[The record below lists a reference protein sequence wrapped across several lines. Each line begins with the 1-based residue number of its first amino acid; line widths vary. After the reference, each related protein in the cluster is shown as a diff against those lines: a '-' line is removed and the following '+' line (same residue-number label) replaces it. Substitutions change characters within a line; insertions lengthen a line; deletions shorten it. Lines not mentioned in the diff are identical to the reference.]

1 MITTRLEI
9 GGENYAIVNN
19 IPISTNFVQA
29 DLREPDKR
37 NASFT
42 KTITLYGNNKLNK
55 LFENIFEANIDLQ
68 SFNPN
73 LKETAKYFVD
83 ETQVLTGALQLLKI
97 TKTPDNNIVYEC
109 SIIGNEGNLFVD
121 IGDKYLEELDFSEY
135 DHDYT
140 RANQIAS
147 WTNNCKVSGVSTNV
161 GMGKG
166 YYYGFVQRGLGTNSD
181 SVFSVKEFF
190 PQLFVRE
197 YLEKIFA
204 QGGYTWDSDF
214 LDSDEFKKLI
224 VEPNISALQMTQ
236 SQLDNA
242 QINVGVPSAGYQIY
256 YTNPPFIPNGNYQFI
271 PYLNESY
278 PFFDPSNQWNT
289 DGFGTDG
296 IIKKKGYYNINHK
309 IKLKITFNHTDPNI
323 EIFQLYGYGLSSV
336 INEWTFETV
345 ILRNGSILTTS
356 PKTEFYITEEIITY
370 PTGSPIVNK
379 INLSTDEL
387 FFFTNSYSGA
397 TAITEYY
404 AIISVS
410 SGEVLLNK
418 NDVITT
424 KARYL
429 FAPAKAE
436 WYSDSASGYYKISGM
451 TGGTITTKVVGG
463 AMGSNLS
470 MFVTRKEVVEG
481 GTLNPTS
488 AIPKQ
493 IKQKDFV
500 KSIMQAFNLYLD
512 FDKNNPKKI
521 IIESYNDYFNY
532 GASVD
537 WSNKIDLDKPID
549 VNPISMVDGKRY
561 FFRYKADKDFYNQKY
576 LDRYAEPFGTQRI
589 DIDNDFK
596 KEDKIN
602 ELIFSP
608 TPNVANDTLRI
619 AVPKI
624 YKDQNG
630 SNVTPNIRLLY
641 AGGVKQAYAPITYK
655 QTGLSDYNTI
665 NYAYCGHTD
674 DAQTPTV
681 DLNFGIPKEIFYI
694 YAESQ
699 FTTNNLYNRYHKN
712 FILNVTSKNSK
723 VMTAYLWLSPLDIK
737 TFSFRKKYFIDNAY
751 YIVNKIIDY
760 NPYETQ
766 STKVELIKILNTDL
780 FTPTSSFFYDDPTIS
795 TGVDVGIAVDKSS
808 ANYSQNSINMG
819 VNSVAIGEGIFIPAS
834 ATNVLVNAQNVTI
847 GENVSNVTVLN
858 TSNITVT
865 ESNVS
870 YINGV
875 YYPTYTIL
883 SGGLDVDADVNVL
896 SGGLNSNLQNSILID
911 GN

>member
-147 WTNNCKVSGVSTNV
+147 WTNNCKVNGVSTNV

-214 LDSDEFKKLI
+214 LDSDEFKSIL
-224 VEPNISALQMTQ
+224 VEPNINVLEMSQ
-236 SQLDNA
+236 SQLDNSQWYA
-242 QINVGVPSAGYQIY
+242 GLNSDITLSVYSATLVNH
-256 YTNPPFIPNGNYQFI
+256 TNTSSLDFFDFGNQVNGTVVT
-271 PYLNESY
+271 LNES
-278 PFFDPSNQWNT
+278 
-289 DGFGTDG
+289 
-296 IIKKKGYYNINHK
+296 GYYNLVAKN
-309 IKLKITFNHTDPNI
+309 TYSVSFTHTDPTVVKADIFGKTGKVWIKKSSNGGASYFNLAVGIETYFNNRYNGIQNLNI
-323 EIFQLYGYGLSSV
+323 GDNFYWSTSIATGEQLFAAGDKFQHYSETRAAFGGEFITYYNASGGIVTTGTGTVTTKLAGGVSGTSFYGL
-336 INEWTFETV
+336 IN
-345 ILRNGSILTTS
+345 NKTT
-356 PKTEFYITEEIITY
+356 
-370 PTGSPIVNK
+370 
-379 INLSTDEL
+379 
-387 FFFTNSYSGA
+387 
-397 TAITEYY
+397 
-404 AIISVS
+404 
-410 SGEVLLNK
+410 
-418 NDVITT
+418 
-424 KARYL
+424 
-429 FAPAKAE
+429 
-436 WYSDSASGYYKISGM
+436 
-451 TGGTITTKVVGG
+451 
-463 AMGSNLS
+463 
-470 MFVTRKEVVEG
+470 VEG
-481 GTLNPTS
+481 GLLQINQ
-488 AIPKQ
+488 ALPKQ

-512 FDKNNPKKI
+512 FDKNDPKKI
-521 IIESYNDYFNY
+521 IIESYNDYFNF

-537 WSNKIDLDKPID
+537 WANKIDLDKPID

-561 FFRYKADKDFYNQKY
+561 IFRYKEDKDYYNQKY
-576 LDRYAEPFGTQRI
+576 LNKYAETFGTRRI
-589 DIDNDFK
+589 DITNDFK

-608 TPNVANDTLRI
+608 TPNVANYTLSI

-624 YKDQNG
+624 YKEQNG
-630 SNVTPNIRLLY
+630 GNIVPNIRMLY
-641 AGGVKQAYAPITYK
+641 AGGVKNTGATWTYK
-655 QTGLSDYNTI
+655 QSGLADQTMTTYG
-665 NYAYCGHTD
+665 YCGHTD
-674 DAQTPTV
+674 DAITPTR
-681 DLNFGIPKEIFYI
+681 DLNFGVLQEIY
-694 YAESQ
+694 YNYVSAK

-780 FTPTSSFFYDDPTIS
+780 FTPTSEFFYSNPSIPAGDD
-795 TGVDVGIAVDKSS
+795 VKIAVDQSS

-819 VNSVAIGEGIFIPAS
+819 VNSVTIGEGIFIPAT

>member
-9 GGENYAIVNN
+9 GVENYAIVNN

-135 DHDYT
+135 NHDYT

-166 YYYGFVQRGLGTNSD
+166 YYYGFVQRGLNTTGYID
-181 SVFSVKEFF
+181 SVFNVKDFF
-190 PQLFVRE
+190 PQLFLRE

-214 LDSDEFKKLI
+214 LDSTEFKSI
-224 VEPNISALQMTQ
+224 VVEPNINVLEISQN
-236 SQLDNA
+236 QLDASQWYGGLLSDVVVTPNNTTVINFNDETNA
-242 QINVGVPSAGYQIY
+242 PFFDDGNQINGSYVTLANSGYYNLASSLKFKVRVTHTNTTVTYAKIYGFSLKNFIEKSYDNGATWINLTNNENFNPIFQINVNTDSIVTVEVATGNQFFSAGDRFRVKAQTQRSFY
-256 YTNPPFIPNGNYQFI
+256 NALMNLP
-271 PYLNESY
+271 
-278 PFFDPSNQWNT
+278 
-289 DGFGTDG
+289 G
-296 IIKKKGYYNINHK
+296 IRYYNA
-309 IKLKITFNHTDPNI
+309 FNVQVGVDDDIAGT
-323 EIFQLYGYGLSSV
+323 LLV
-336 INEWTFETV
+336 
-345 ILRNGSILTTS
+345 
-356 PKTEFYITEEIITY
+356 
-370 PTGSPIVNK
+370 
-379 INLSTDEL
+379 EL
-387 FFFTNSYSGA
+387 DSGA
-397 TAITEYY
+397 TGSSFYGLIT
-404 AIISVS
+404 
-410 SGEVLLNK
+410 
-418 NDVITT
+418 
-424 KARYL
+424 
-429 FAPAKAE
+429 AKQ
-436 WYSDSASGYYKISGM
+436 
-451 TGGTITTKVVGG
+451 T
-463 AMGSNLS
+463 
-470 MFVTRKEVVEG
+470 VEG
-481 GTLNPTS
+481 NPLEVNQ
-488 AIPKQ
+488 ALPKQ

-500 KSIMQAFNLYLD
+500 KSVMQAFNLYLD
-512 FDKNNPKKI
+512 FDKNDPKKI
-521 IIESYNDYFNY
+521 IIESYNDYFNF
-532 GASVD
+532 GASID
-537 WSNKIDLDKPID
+537 WANKIDLEKPID
-549 VNPISMVDGKRY
+549 INPISMVDGKRY
-561 FFRYKADKDFYNQKY
+561 IFRYKEDKDYYNQKY
-576 LDRYAEPFGTQRI
+576 LNKYAETFGTRRI
-589 DIDNDFK
+589 DITNDFK

-608 TPNVANDTLRI
+608 TPNVANYTLSI

-624 YKDQNG
+624 YKEQNG
-630 SNVTPNIRLLY
+630 GNIVPNIRMLY
-641 AGGVKQAYAPITYK
+641 AGGVKNTGATWTYK
-655 QTGLSDYNTI
+655 QSGLSDQTMTTYG
-665 NYAYCGHTD
+665 YCGHTD
-674 DAQTPTV
+674 DPITPTK
-681 DLNFGIPKEIFYI
+681 DLNFGVLQEIY
-694 YAESQ
+694 YNYVSAK

-780 FTPTSSFFYDDPTIS
+780 FTPTTSFFYDDPSIS
-795 TGVDVGIAVDKSS
+795 TGIDVGIAVDKSS

-819 VNSVAIGEGIFIPAS
+819 INSVAIGEGIFIPAT
-834 ATNVLVNAQNVTI
+834 ATNVLVNAQDVTI
-847 GENVSNVTVLN
+847 GENVSNVTVIN
-858 TSNITVT
+858 TNNITVT

-883 SGGLDVDADVNVL
+883 SGGLGVDADVNVL

>member
-135 DHDYT
+135 NHDYT

-147 WTNNCKVSGVSTNV
+147 WTNNCKVSGVSTSV

-166 YYYGFVQRGLGTNSD
+166 YYYGFVQRGLNTTGYID
-181 SVFSVKEFF
+181 SVFSVKDFF
-190 PQLFVRE
+190 PQLFLRE

-214 LDSDEFKKLI
+214 LDSTEFKSI
-224 VEPNISALQMTQ
+224 VVEPNINVLEISQ
-236 SQLDNA
+236 SQLDASQWYGGLLSDITITPNNTTVVNFNDETNA
-242 QINVGVPSAGYQIY
+242 
-256 YTNPPFIPNGNYQFI
+256 
-271 PYLNESY
+271 
-278 PFFDPSNQWNT
+278 PFFDDGNQINGSYVTLANT
-289 DGFGTDG
+289 
-296 IIKKKGYYNINHK
+296 GYYNIASSLKFKVRVTHIDPTVTYAK
-309 IKLKITFNHTDPNI
+309 IYGFSLKNFIEKSYDNGTTWINLTNNENFNP
-323 EIFQLYGYGLSSV
+323 IFQ
-336 INEWTFETV
+336 INVNTDSIVTV
-345 ILRNGSILTTS
+345 EVATGNQFFSAGDRFRVKAQTQRS
-356 PKTEFYITEEIITY
+356 FY
-370 PTGSPIVNK
+370 NALM
-379 INLSTDEL
+379 NLPGIRYYNASNVQVGVDDDTDGTLLVEL
-387 FFFTNSYSGA
+387 DSGA
-397 TAITEYY
+397 TGSSFYGLITAKQTIE
-404 AIISVS
+404 
-410 SGEVLLNK
+410 GNPLEVNQAL
-418 NDVITT
+418 
-424 KARYL
+424 
-429 FAPAKAE
+429 
-436 WYSDSASGYYKISGM
+436 
-451 TGGTITTKVVGG
+451 
-463 AMGSNLS
+463 
-470 MFVTRKEVVEG
+470 
-481 GTLNPTS
+481 
-488 AIPKQ
+488 PKQ

-500 KSIMQAFNLYLD
+500 KSVMQAFNLYLD
-512 FDKNNPKKI
+512 FDKNDPKKI
-521 IIESYNDYFNY
+521 IIESYNDYFNF

-537 WSNKIDLDKPID
+537 WANKIDLEKPVDI
-549 VNPISMVDGKRY
+549 NPISMVDGKRY
-561 FFRYKADKDFYNQKY
+561 IFRYKEDKDYYNQKY
-576 LDRYAEPFGTQRI
+576 LNKYAETFGTRRI
-589 DIDNDFK
+589 DITNDFK
-596 KEDKIN
+596 KEDKVN

-608 TPNVANDTLRI
+608 TPNVANYTLSI

-624 YKDQNG
+624 YKEQNG
-630 SNVTPNIRLLY
+630 GNIVPNIRMLY
-641 AGGVKQAYAPITYK
+641 AGGVKNTGATWTYK
-655 QTGLSDYNTI
+655 QSGLSDQTMTTYG
-665 NYAYCGHTD
+665 YCGHTD
-674 DAQTPTV
+674 DPIIPTK
-681 DLNFGIPKEIFYI
+681 DLNFGVLQEIY
-694 YAESQ
+694 YNYVSAK

-780 FTPTSSFFYDDPTIS
+780 FSPTSEFFYNNPSIS
-795 TGVDVGIAVDKSS
+795 TGIDVGIAVDQSS

-819 VNSVAIGEGIFIPAS
+819 LNSVAIGEGIFIPAS
-834 ATNVLVNAQNVTI
+834 ASNVLVNAQNVTI
-847 GENVSNVTVLN
+847 GENVSNVTVIN
-858 TSNITVT
+858 TNNITVT

>member
-140 RANQIAS
+140 RANQISS
-147 WTNNCKVSGVSTNV
+147 WTNNCKVNGVSTNV

-204 QGGYTWDSDF
+204 QGGYTWDSYF
-214 LDSDEFKKLI
+214 LDSTEFKSIL
-224 VEPNISALQMTQ
+224 VEPNINVLEISQ
-236 SQLDNA
+236 SQLDASQWYGGLLSDVVVTPNNVTVVNFNDEVNA
-242 QINVGVPSAGYQIY
+242 
-256 YTNPPFIPNGNYQFI
+256 
-271 PYLNESY
+271 
-278 PFFDPSNQWNT
+278 PFFDDGNQINGSYVT
-289 DGFGTDG
+289 LANS
-296 IIKKKGYYNINHK
+296 GYYNIASS
-309 IKLKITFNHTDPNI
+309 LKFKVRVTHTDVLVTYAKIYGFSLKNFI
-323 EIFQLYGYGLSSV
+323 EKSSDNGATWFTLTNNENFNAIYQINVNTDSIVTVEVATGEQLFNAGDRFRVKAQTQRS
-336 INEWTFETV
+336 
-345 ILRNGSILTTS
+345 
-356 PKTEFYITEEIITY
+356 FY
-370 PTGSPIVNK
+370 NALM
-379 INLSTDEL
+379 NLPGIRYYNASNVQVGVDDDTDGTLLVEL
-387 FFFTNSYSGA
+387 DSGA
-397 TAITEYY
+397 TGSSFYGLIT
-404 AIISVS
+404 
-410 SGEVLLNK
+410 
-418 NDVITT
+418 
-424 KARYL
+424 
-429 FAPAKAE
+429 AKQ
-436 WYSDSASGYYKISGM
+436 
-451 TGGTITTKVVGG
+451 T
-463 AMGSNLS
+463 
-470 MFVTRKEVVEG
+470 VEG
-481 GTLNPTS
+481 NPLEVNQ
-488 AIPKQ
+488 ALPKQ

-500 KSIMQAFNLYLD
+500 KSVMQAFNLYLD
-512 FDKNNPKKI
+512 FDKNDPKKI

-532 GASVD
+532 GASID
-537 WSNKIDLDKPID
+537 WANKIDLEKPVDI
-549 VNPISMVDGKRY
+549 NPISMVDGKRY
-561 FFRYKADKDFYNQKY
+561 IFRYKEDKDYYNQKY
-576 LDRYAEPFGTQRI
+576 LNKYAETFGTRRI
-589 DIDNDFK
+589 DITNDFK

-608 TPNVANDTLRI
+608 TPNVANYTLSI

-624 YKDQNG
+624 YKEQNG
-630 SNVTPNIRLLY
+630 GNIVPNIRMLY
-641 AGGVKQAYAPITYK
+641 AGGVKNTGATWTYK
-655 QTGLSDYNTI
+655 QSGLSDQTMTTYG
-665 NYAYCGHTD
+665 YCGHTD
-674 DAQTPTV
+674 DPITPTK
-681 DLNFGIPKEIFYI
+681 DLNFGVLQEIY
-694 YAESQ
+694 YNYVSAK

-780 FTPTSSFFYDDPTIS
+780 FSPTTEFFYNNPAIPTGDD
-795 TGVDVGIAVDKSS
+795 VKIAVDQSS

-896 SGGLNSNLQNSILID
+896 SGGINSNLQNSIIID

>member
-1 MITTRLEI
+1 MINTRLEI

-214 LDSDEFKKLI
+214 LDSTEFKSIL
-224 VEPNISALQMTQ
+224 VEPNINVLEISQ
-236 SQLDNA
+236 SQLDASQWYGGLLSDVVVTPNNTTVVNFNDETNA
-242 QINVGVPSAGYQIY
+242 
-256 YTNPPFIPNGNYQFI
+256 
-271 PYLNESY
+271 
-278 PFFDPSNQWNT
+278 PFFDDGNQINGSYVTLANT
-289 DGFGTDG
+289 
-296 IIKKKGYYNINHK
+296 GYYNIASSLKFKVRVTHIDPLVTYAK
-309 IKLKITFNHTDPNI
+309 IYGFSLKNFIEKSYDNGATWINLTNNENFNP
-323 EIFQLYGYGLSSV
+323 IFQ
-336 INEWTFETV
+336 INVNTDSIVTV
-345 ILRNGSILTTS
+345 EVATGNQFFSAGDRFRVKAQTQRS
-356 PKTEFYITEEIITY
+356 FYIALM
-370 PTGSPIVNK
+370 
-379 INLSTDEL
+379 NLPGIKYYNVSNVQVGVDDDTDGTLLVEL
-387 FFFTNSYSGA
+387 DSGA
-397 TAITEYY
+397 TGSSFYGLITAKQTIE
-404 AIISVS
+404 
-410 SGEVLLNK
+410 GNPLEVNQAL
-418 NDVITT
+418 
-424 KARYL
+424 
-429 FAPAKAE
+429 
-436 WYSDSASGYYKISGM
+436 
-451 TGGTITTKVVGG
+451 
-463 AMGSNLS
+463 
-470 MFVTRKEVVEG
+470 
-481 GTLNPTS
+481 
-488 AIPKQ
+488 PKQ

-500 KSIMQAFNLYLD
+500 KSVMQAFNLYLD
-512 FDKNNPKKI
+512 FDKNDPKKI
-521 IIESYNDYFNY
+521 IIESYNDYFNF

-537 WSNKIDLDKPID
+537 WANKIDLEKPVDI
-549 VNPISMVDGKRY
+549 NPISMVDGKRY
-561 FFRYKADKDFYNQKY
+561 IFRYKEDKDYYNQKY
-576 LDRYAEPFGTQRI
+576 LNKYAETFGTRRI
-589 DIDNDFK
+589 DITNDFK

-608 TPNVANDTLRI
+608 TPNVANYTLSI

-624 YKDQNG
+624 YKEQNG
-630 SNVTPNIRLLY
+630 GNIVPNIRMLY
-641 AGGVKQAYAPITYK
+641 AGGVKNTGATWTYK
-655 QTGLSDYNTI
+655 QSGLADQTMTTYG
-665 NYAYCGHTD
+665 YCGHTD
-674 DAQTPTV
+674 DAITPTK
-681 DLNFGIPKEIFYI
+681 DLNFGVLQEIY
-694 YAESQ
+694 YNYVSAK

-780 FTPTSSFFYDDPTIS
+780 FTPTSEFFYNNPSIS
-795 TGVDVGIAVDKSS
+795 TGVDVGIAVDQSS
-808 ANYSQNSINMG
+808 ANYSENSINMG
-819 VNSVAIGEGIFIPAS
+819 LNSVAIGEGIFIPAT

-847 GENVSNVTVLN
+847 GENVSNVTVIN
-858 TSNITVT
+858 TNNITVT

-883 SGGLDVDADVNVL
+883 SGGLGVDADVNVL
-896 SGGLNSNLQNSILID
+896 SSGLNSNLQNSILID

>member
-135 DHDYT
+135 NHDYT

-214 LDSDEFKKLI
+214 LDSTEFKSIL
-224 VEPNISALQMTQ
+224 VEPNINVLEMSQ
-236 SQLDNA
+236 SQLDGSNFYGGLTTDV
-242 QINVGVPSAGYQIY
+242 NVTP
-256 YTNPPFIPNGNYQFI
+256 IPNNNPFVNI
-271 PYLNESY
+271 VNFNDDFTA
-278 PFFDPSNQWNT
+278 PFFDLGSQINGTSVTLANT
-289 DGFGTDG
+289 
-296 IIKKKGYYNINHK
+296 GYYNLASSLK
-309 IKLKITFNHTDPNI
+309 FKLRVTHTDTAVTYAKVYLLSLKNTIEKSVNGGSTWTPMVNNENFNI
-323 EIFQLYGYGLSSV
+323 AYTIPV
-336 INEWTFETV
+336 NTDI
-345 ILRNGSILTTS
+345 
-356 PKTEFYITEEIITY
+356 IITVEVA
-370 PTGSPIVNK
+370 TGEMLLNAGNIFRVKAQASRSFYNPLVTYLQGIEYFNASNVQVGVDDDPAGTF
-379 INLSTDEL
+379 LVEL
-387 FFFTNSYSGA
+387 DSGA
-397 TAITEYY
+397 TGSSFYGIIT
-404 AIISVS
+404 
-410 SGEVLLNK
+410 
-418 NDVITT
+418 
-424 KARYL
+424 
-429 FAPAKAE
+429 AKQ
-436 WYSDSASGYYKISGM
+436 
-451 TGGTITTKVVGG
+451 T
-463 AMGSNLS
+463 
-470 MFVTRKEVVEG
+470 VEG
-481 GTLNPTS
+481 NPLEVNQ
-488 AIPKQ
+488 ALPKQ

-500 KSIMQAFNLYLD
+500 KSVMQAFNLYLD
-512 FDKNNPKKI
+512 FDKNDPKKI
-521 IIESYNDYFNY
+521 IIESYNDYFNF

-537 WSNKIDLDKPID
+537 WANKIDLEKPVDI
-549 VNPISMVDGKRY
+549 NPISMVDGKRY
-561 FFRYKADKDFYNQKY
+561 IFRYKEDKDYYNQKY
-576 LDRYAEPFGTQRI
+576 LNKYAETFGTRRI
-589 DIDNDFK
+589 DITNDFK

-608 TPNVANDTLRI
+608 TPNVANYTLSI

-624 YKDQNG
+624 YKEQNG
-630 SNVTPNIRLLY
+630 GNIVPNIRMLY
-641 AGGVKQAYAPITYK
+641 AGGVKNTGATWTYK
-655 QTGLSDYNTI
+655 QSGLADQTMTTYG
-665 NYAYCGHTD
+665 YCGHTD
-674 DAQTPTV
+674 DPITPTK
-681 DLNFGIPKEIFYI
+681 DLNFGVLQEPYYTYVAAK
-694 YAESQ
+694 

-780 FTPTSSFFYDDPTIS
+780 FTPTTEFFYDNPTIS
-795 TGVDVGIAVDKSS
+795 TGVDVGIAVDESS

-819 VNSVAIGEGIFIPAS
+819 LNSVAIGEGIFIPAT

-847 GENVSNVTVLN
+847 GENVSNVTVIN

-883 SGGLDVDADVNVL
+883 SGGLGVDADVNVL
-896 SGGLNSNLQNSILID
+896 SGGLNSNLQNSIIID

>member
-1 MITTRLEI
+1 MINTRLQI
-9 GGENYAIVNN
+9 GTENYAIVNN

-242 QINVGVPSAGYQIY
+242 QINVGVPSIGYEIY
-256 YTNPPFIPNGNYQFI
+256 YTNPPWVSNGNYQFI

-296 IIKKKGYYNINHK
+296 VIQKKGYYNINHK
-309 IKLKITFNHTDPNI
+309 IKIKISFDHTNPLVDTFR
-323 EIFQLYGYGLSSV
+323 LYSFDYPTSV
-336 INEWTFETV
+336 NEWTFETV

-370 PTGSPIVNK
+370 TNGSTSTVTH
-379 INLSTDEL
+379 NLATSQIQ
-387 FFFTNSYSGA
+387 FFIGSRLNPNVVKN
-397 TAITEYY
+397 EYY

-418 NDVITT
+418 GDVIST

-429 FAPAKAE
+429 FAPAKAI
-436 WYSDSASGYYKISGM
+436 WSQSSTGTDITGM
-451 TGGTITTKVVGG
+451 TGGTIITKVVGG

-470 MFVTRKEVVEG
+470 MFVTRKEIVEG
-481 GTLNPTS
+481 GTLDPSS

-549 VNPISMVDGKRY
+549 INPISMVDGKRY

-576 LDRYAEPFGTQRI
+576 LDRYAETFGTQRI

-630 SNVTPNIRLLY
+630 SNTTPNIRLLY

-655 QTGLSDYNTI
+655 QTDLADYNTI

-699 FTTNNLYNRYHKN
+699 FTNNNLYNRYHKN

-780 FTPTSSFFYDDPTIS
+780 FTPTSEFFYSNPSIPAGDD
-795 TGVDVGIAVDKSS
+795 VKIAVDQSS
-808 ANYSQNSINMG
+808 ANYSENSINMG
-819 VNSVAIGEGIFIPAS
+819 LNSVAIGEGIFIPAT

-847 GENVSNVTVLN
+847 GENVSNVTVIN
-858 TSNITVT
+858 TNNITVT

>member
-1 MITTRLEI
+1 
-9 GGENYAIVNN
+9 
-19 IPISTNFVQA
+19 
-29 DLREPDKR
+29 LREPDKR

-68 SFNPN
+68 TFNPN

-147 WTNNCKVSGVSTNV
+147 WTNNCKVNGVSTNV

-204 QGGYTWDSDF
+204 QGGYTWSSTF
-214 LDSDEFKKLI
+214 LDSTEFKTI
-224 VEPNISALQMTQ
+224 VVEPNINVLEMSQT
-236 SQLDNA
+236 QLDNSQWYGGLTTDVNVTPTLGNNPFVNIVNFNDDSTA
-242 QINVGVPSAGYQIY
+242 PFFDDGSQLNGTYVILANSGYYNVVSSLKFKLRVTHTNVNVTYAIVYLFSLKNIIEKSTDGGSTWINVTNNENFNLGYQI
-256 YTNPPFIPNGNYQFI
+256 PV
-271 PYLNESY
+271 
-278 PFFDPSNQWNT
+278 NT
-289 DGFGTDG
+289 D
-296 IIKKKGYYNINHK
+296 
-309 IKLKITFNHTDPNI
+309 
-323 EIFQLYGYGLSSV
+323 V
-336 INEWTFETV
+336 
-345 ILRNGSILTTS
+345 
-356 PKTEFYITEEIITY
+356 IITVEVA
-370 PTGSPIVNK
+370 TGEILFNVGTRFRVKSQTSRSFYNALFNSKGIQYFNASNVQVGVDDDTAGT
-379 INLSTDEL
+379 LLVEL
-387 FFFTNSYSGA
+387 DSGA
-397 TAITEYY
+397 TG
-404 AIISVS
+404 S
-410 SGEVLLNK
+410 SFYGLV
-418 NDVITT
+418 T
-424 KARYL
+424 K
-429 FAPAKAE
+429 KQ
-436 WYSDSASGYYKISGM
+436 
-451 TGGTITTKVVGG
+451 TI
-463 AMGSNLS
+463 
-470 MFVTRKEVVEG
+470 EG
-481 GTLNPTS
+481 NTLEINQ

-500 KSIMQAFNLYLD
+500 KSVMQAFNLYLD
-512 FDKNNPKKI
+512 FDKNDPKKI

-537 WSNKIDLDKPID
+537 WANKIDLEKSVDI
-549 VNPISMVDGKRY
+549 NPISMVDGKRY
-561 FFRYKADKDFYNQKY
+561 IFRYKEDKDFYNQKY
-576 LDRYAEPFGTQRI
+576 LNKYAETFGTRRI

-608 TPNVANDTLRI
+608 TPNVANYTLNI
-619 AVPKI
+619 AIPKI
-624 YKDQNG
+624 YKEQNG
-630 SNVTPNIRLLY
+630 GNIVPNIRMLY
-641 AGGVKQAYAPITYK
+641 AGGVKNTGATWTYK
-655 QTGLSDYNTI
+655 QDGLSDQTMTTYG
-665 NYAYCGHTD
+665 YCGHTD
-674 DAQTPTV
+674 DPITPTK
-681 DLNFGIPKEIFYI
+681 DLNFGVLQEPYYTYVAAK
-694 YAESQ
+694 

-760 NPYETQ
+760 NPYEMQ

-780 FTPTSSFFYDDPTIS
+780 FTPTSSYFYNDPTIP
-795 TGVDVGIAVDKSS
+795 TGIDVGIAVDNSS

-834 ATNVLVNAQNVTI
+834 ASNVLVNANNVTI

-883 SGGLDVDADVNVL
+883 SGGLGVDADINVL
-896 SGGLNSNLQNSILID
+896 SGGINSNLQNSILID
-911 GN
+911 GNWI

>member
-166 YYYGFVQRGLGTNSD
+166 YYYGFIQRGLGTNSD

-214 LDSDEFKKLI
+214 LDSTEFKSI
-224 VEPNISALQMTQ
+224 VVEPNINVLEMSQT
-236 SQLDNA
+236 QLDGSNFYGGLTTDV
-242 QINVGVPSAGYQIY
+242 NV
-256 YTNPPFIPNGNYQFI
+256 TPNNTTVVNF
-271 PYLNESY
+271 NDDFTA
-278 PFFDPSNQWNT
+278 PFFDLGSQINGTSVTLANT
-289 DGFGTDG
+289 
-296 IIKKKGYYNINHK
+296 GYYNLASSLKFKVRVTHINP
-309 IKLKITFNHTDPNI
+309 TVTYAVFNLLTTYNTIEKSTDGGSTWTTLVQTNHFFKNSALGAFNANVNTDYIDILEVATGETLLTANNRFRVKAQWTKAVNVGGLNGVRYYNASNVQVGPQDDPN
-323 EIFQLYGYGLSSV
+323 G
-336 INEWTFETV
+336 T
-345 ILRNGSILTTS
+345 ILMELDSG
-356 PKTEFYITEEIITY
+356 
-370 PTGSPIVNK
+370 PTGSSFYGI
-379 INLSTDEL
+379 I
-387 FFFTNSYSGA
+387 
-397 TAITEYY
+397 TAKQT
-404 AIISVS
+404 
-410 SGEVLLNK
+410 
-418 NDVITT
+418 
-424 KARYL
+424 
-429 FAPAKAE
+429 
-436 WYSDSASGYYKISGM
+436 
-451 TGGTITTKVVGG
+451 
-463 AMGSNLS
+463 
-470 MFVTRKEVVEG
+470 VEG
-481 GTLNPTS
+481 NPLEVNQ
-488 AIPKQ
+488 ALPKQ

-500 KSIMQAFNLYLD
+500 KSVMQAFNLYLD
-512 FDKNNPKKI
+512 FDKNDPKKI

-537 WSNKIDLDKPID
+537 WANKIDLEKPID
-549 VNPISMVDGKRY
+549 INPISMVDGKRY
-561 FFRYKADKDFYNQKY
+561 IFRYKEDKDYYNQKY
-576 LDRYAEPFGTQRI
+576 LNKYAETFGTRRI
-589 DIDNDFK
+589 DITNDFK

-608 TPNVANDTLRI
+608 TPNVANYTLSI

-624 YKDQNG
+624 YKEQNG
-630 SNVTPNIRLLY
+630 GNIVPNIRMLY
-641 AGGVKQAYAPITYK
+641 AGGVKNTGATWTYK
-655 QTGLSDYNTI
+655 QSGLSDQTMTTYG
-665 NYAYCGHTD
+665 YCGHTD
-674 DAQTPTV
+674 DAITPTR
-681 DLNFGIPKEIFYI
+681 DLNFGVLQEIY
-694 YAESQ
+694 YNYVSAK

-760 NPYETQ
+760 NPYEMQ

-780 FTPTSSFFYDDPTIS
+780 FTPTSSFFYDDPTLS
-795 TGVDVGIAVDKSS
+795 TGIDVGIAVDKSS

-819 VNSVAIGEGIFIPAS
+819 INSVAIGEGIFIPAS

>member
-29 DLREPDKR
+29 DLREPEKR
-37 NASFT
+37 NASWT

-68 SFNPN
+68 TFNPN
-73 LKETAKYFVD
+73 LKETAKYFID

-147 WTNNCKVSGVSTNV
+147 WTNNCKVNGVSTNV

-166 YYYGFVQRGLGTNSD
+166 YYYGFIQRGLGTNSD

-204 QGGYTWDSDF
+204 QGGYTWDSAF
-214 LDSDEFKKLI
+214 LDSTEFKTI
-224 VEPNISALQMTQ
+224 VVEPNINVLEISQ
-236 SQLDNA
+236 SQLDASQWYGGLLSDVTVNPNSTTVVNFNDETNA
-242 QINVGVPSAGYQIY
+242 
-256 YTNPPFIPNGNYQFI
+256 
-271 PYLNESY
+271 
-278 PFFDPSNQWNT
+278 PFFDDGNQINGSYVTLANT
-289 DGFGTDG
+289 
-296 IIKKKGYYNINHK
+296 GYYNIASS
-309 IKLKITFNHTDPNI
+309 LKFKVRVTHTDVLVTYAKIYGFSLKNFI
-323 EIFQLYGYGLSSV
+323 EKSSDNGATWFTLTSNENYNATFQINVNTDV
-336 INEWTFETV
+336 IVTVEVATGNQLFNAGDRFRVKAETA
-345 ILRNGSILTTS
+345 RS
-356 PKTEFYITEEIITY
+356 FYVALMNLKGIQYFNASNVKVGVDDDTDGTLLVELDSG
-370 PTGSPIVNK
+370 PTGSSFYGIITAKQTIEGNPLE
-379 INLSTDEL
+379 INQAL
-387 FFFTNSYSGA
+387 
-397 TAITEYY
+397 
-404 AIISVS
+404 
-410 SGEVLLNK
+410 
-418 NDVITT
+418 
-424 KARYL
+424 
-429 FAPAKAE
+429 
-436 WYSDSASGYYKISGM
+436 
-451 TGGTITTKVVGG
+451 
-463 AMGSNLS
+463 
-470 MFVTRKEVVEG
+470 
-481 GTLNPTS
+481 
-488 AIPKQ
+488 PKQ

-500 KSIMQAFNLYLD
+500 KSVMQAFNLYLD
-512 FDKNNPKKI
+512 FDKNDPKKI
-521 IIESYNDYFNY
+521 IIESYNDYFNF

-537 WSNKIDLDKPID
+537 WANKIDLEKPID
-549 VNPISMVDGKRY
+549 INPISMVDGKRY
-561 FFRYKADKDFYNQKY
+561 IFRYKEDKDYYNQKY
-576 LDRYAEPFGTQRI
+576 LNKYAETFGTRRI
-589 DIDNDFK
+589 DITNDFK

-608 TPNVANDTLRI
+608 TPNVANYTLSI

-624 YKDQNG
+624 YKEQNG
-630 SNVTPNIRLLY
+630 GNIVPNIRMLY
-641 AGGVKQAYAPITYK
+641 AGGVKNTGATWTYK
-655 QTGLSDYNTI
+655 QSGLSDQTMTTYG
-665 NYAYCGHTD
+665 YCGHTD
-674 DAQTPTV
+674 DPITPTK
-681 DLNFGIPKEIFYI
+681 DLNFGVLQEPYYTYVAAK
-694 YAESQ
+694 

-760 NPYETQ
+760 NPYEVQ

-780 FTPTSSFFYDDPTIS
+780 FTPTSSFFYNDPSIP
-795 TGVDVGIAVDKSS
+795 TGIDVGIAVDQSS

-834 ATNVLVNAQNVTI
+834 ASNVLVNANNVTI

-896 SGGLNSNLQNSILID
+896 SGGINSNLQNSILID

>member
-204 QGGYTWDSDF
+204 QGGYTWSSTF
-214 LDSDEFKKLI
+214 LDSTEFKSIL
-224 VEPNISALQMTQ
+224 VEPNINVLEMSQ
-236 SQLDNA
+236 SQLDASQWYGGLLSDVVVTPNNVTVINFNDETNA
-242 QINVGVPSAGYQIY
+242 PFFDDGNQINGTYVTLANTGYYNLASSLKFKVRVTHIDPLVTYAKIYGFSLKNFIEKSYDNGATWVNLTNNENFNPIFQINVNTDSIVTVEVATGNQFFSAGDRFRVKAQTQRSFYNALMNLPGIRY
-256 YTNPPFIPNGNYQFI
+256 YNV
-271 PYLNESY
+271 
-278 PFFDPSNQWNT
+278 SNVQVGVDDDT
-289 DGFGTDG
+289 DGT
-296 IIKKKGYYNINHK
+296 
-309 IKLKITFNHTDPNI
+309 L
-323 EIFQLYGYGLSSV
+323 LV
-336 INEWTFETV
+336 
-345 ILRNGSILTTS
+345 
-356 PKTEFYITEEIITY
+356 
-370 PTGSPIVNK
+370 
-379 INLSTDEL
+379 EL
-387 FFFTNSYSGA
+387 DSGA
-397 TAITEYY
+397 TGSSFYGIIT
-404 AIISVS
+404 
-410 SGEVLLNK
+410 
-418 NDVITT
+418 
-424 KARYL
+424 
-429 FAPAKAE
+429 AKQ
-436 WYSDSASGYYKISGM
+436 
-451 TGGTITTKVVGG
+451 T
-463 AMGSNLS
+463 
-470 MFVTRKEVVEG
+470 VEG
-481 GTLNPTS
+481 NPLEVNQ
-488 AIPKQ
+488 ALPKQ

-500 KSIMQAFNLYLD
+500 KSVMQAFNLYLD
-512 FDKNNPKKI
+512 FDKNDPKKI

-537 WSNKIDLDKPID
+537 WANKIDLEKAVDI
-549 VNPISMVDGKRY
+549 NPISMVDGKRY
-561 FFRYKADKDFYNQKY
+561 IFRYKEDKDYYNQKY
-576 LDRYAEPFGTQRI
+576 LNKYAETFGTRRI
-589 DIDNDFK
+589 DITNDFK

-608 TPNVANDTLRI
+608 TPNVANYTLSI

-624 YKDQNG
+624 YKEQNG
-630 SNVTPNIRLLY
+630 GNIVPNIRMLY
-641 AGGVKQAYAPITYK
+641 AGGVKNTGATWTYK
-655 QTGLSDYNTI
+655 QSGLADQTMTTYG
-665 NYAYCGHTD
+665 YCGHTD
-674 DAQTPTV
+674 DAITPTR
-681 DLNFGIPKEIFYI
+681 DLNFGVLQEPYYTYVAAK
-694 YAESQ
+694 

-780 FTPTSSFFYDDPTIS
+780 FSPTTEFFYNNPSIS
-795 TGVDVGIAVDKSS
+795 TGIDVGIAVDQSS

-819 VNSVAIGEGIFIPAS
+819 LNSVAIGEGIFIPAS

-847 GENVSNVTVLN
+847 GENVSNVTVIN
-858 TSNITVT
+858 TNNITVT

-883 SGGLDVDADVNVL
+883 SGGLGVDADVNVL
-896 SGGLNSNLQNSILID
+896 SGGLNSNLQNSIIID

>member
-29 DLREPDKR
+29 DLREPEKR
-37 NASFT
+37 NASWT

-73 LKETAKYFVD
+73 LKETAKYFID

-135 DHDYT
+135 NHDYT

-204 QGGYTWDSDF
+204 QGGYTWSSTF
-214 LDSDEFKKLI
+214 LDSTEFKSI
-224 VEPNISALQMTQ
+224 VVEPNINVLEISQ
-236 SQLDNA
+236 SQLDA
-242 QINVGVPSAGYQIY
+242 SQWYGGLLSDIVV
-256 YTNPPFIPNGNYQFI
+256 TPNNTTVVNF
-271 PYLNESY
+271 NDDFTS
-278 PFFDPSNQWNT
+278 PFFDDGNQINGSYVTLANT
-289 DGFGTDG
+289 
-296 IIKKKGYYNINHK
+296 GYYNIASSLKFKVRVTNTDTSVTYAK
-309 IKLKITFNHTDPNI
+309 IYSFSFKNTIQK
-323 EIFQLYGYGLSSV
+323 SSD
-336 INEWTFETV
+336 
-345 ILRNGSILTTS
+345 NGATW
-356 PKTEFYITEEIITY
+356 FD
-370 PTGSPIVNK
+370 IVNNENFNAIYQ
-379 INLSTDEL
+379 INVNTDSIVTVEVATGNQLFNAGDRFRVKAQTQRSFYNALMNLPGIRYYNASNVQVGVDDDTDGTLLVEL
-387 FFFTNSYSGA
+387 DSGA
-397 TAITEYY
+397 TGSSFYGLITAKQTIE
-404 AIISVS
+404 
-410 SGEVLLNK
+410 GNPLEVNQAL
-418 NDVITT
+418 
-424 KARYL
+424 
-429 FAPAKAE
+429 
-436 WYSDSASGYYKISGM
+436 
-451 TGGTITTKVVGG
+451 
-463 AMGSNLS
+463 
-470 MFVTRKEVVEG
+470 
-481 GTLNPTS
+481 
-488 AIPKQ
+488 PKQ

-500 KSIMQAFNLYLD
+500 KSVMQAFNLYLD
-512 FDKNNPKKI
+512 FDKNDPKKI
-521 IIESYNDYFNY
+521 IIESYNDYFNF

-537 WSNKIDLDKPID
+537 WANKIDLEKPVDI
-549 VNPISMVDGKRY
+549 NPISMVDGKRY
-561 FFRYKADKDFYNQKY
+561 IFRYKEDKDYYNQKY
-576 LDRYAEPFGTQRI
+576 LNKYAETFGTRRI
-589 DIDNDFK
+589 DITNDFK

-608 TPNVANDTLRI
+608 TPNVANYTLSI

-624 YKDQNG
+624 YKEQNG
-630 SNVTPNIRLLY
+630 GNIVPNIRMLY
-641 AGGVKQAYAPITYK
+641 AGGVKNTGATWTYK
-655 QTGLSDYNTI
+655 QSGLADQTMTTYG
-665 NYAYCGHTD
+665 YCGHTD
-674 DAQTPTV
+674 DAITPTK
-681 DLNFGIPKEIFYI
+681 DLNFGVLQEPYYTYVAAK
-694 YAESQ
+694 

-780 FTPTSSFFYDDPTIS
+780 FTPTSEFFYNNPAIS
-795 TGVDVGIAVDKSS
+795 TGIDVGIAVDQSS

-819 VNSVAIGEGIFIPAS
+819 LNSVAIGEGIFIPAS

-847 GENVSNVTVLN
+847 GENVSNVTVIN
-858 TSNITVT
+858 TNNITVT

-883 SGGLDVDADVNVL
+883 SGGLGVDADVNVL

>member
-166 YYYGFVQRGLGTNSD
+166 YYYGFVQRGLNTTGYID
-181 SVFSVKEFF
+181 SVFNVKDFF

-214 LDSDEFKKLI
+214 LDSAEFKSIL
-224 VEPNISALQMTQ
+224 VEPNINVLEMSQT
-236 SQLDNA
+236 QLDGSNFYGGLTTDV
-242 QINVGVPSAGYQIY
+242 NVTP
-256 YTNPPFIPNGNYQFI
+256 IPNNNPFVNI
-271 PYLNESY
+271 VNFNDDFTA
-278 PFFDPSNQWNT
+278 PFFDLGSQINGTSVTLANT
-289 DGFGTDG
+289 
-296 IIKKKGYYNINHK
+296 GYYNLASSLK
-309 IKLKITFNHTDPNI
+309 FKLRVTHTNPLVTYAKVYLLSLKNTIEKSVNSGVTWTPMVNNENFNIAYTIPVNTDI
-323 EIFQLYGYGLSSV
+323 
-336 INEWTFETV
+336 
-345 ILRNGSILTTS
+345 
-356 PKTEFYITEEIITY
+356 IITVEVA
-370 PTGSPIVNK
+370 TGEMLLTAGNRFRVKAQASRSFYNPLVTYLQGIEYFNASNVQVGVDDDPAGTF
-379 INLSTDEL
+379 LVEL
-387 FFFTNSYSGA
+387 DSGA
-397 TAITEYY
+397 TGSSFYGIIT
-404 AIISVS
+404 
-410 SGEVLLNK
+410 
-418 NDVITT
+418 
-424 KARYL
+424 
-429 FAPAKAE
+429 AKQ
-436 WYSDSASGYYKISGM
+436 
-451 TGGTITTKVVGG
+451 T
-463 AMGSNLS
+463 
-470 MFVTRKEVVEG
+470 VEG
-481 GTLNPTS
+481 NPLEVNQ
-488 AIPKQ
+488 ALPKQ

-500 KSIMQAFNLYLD
+500 KSVMQAFNLYLD
-512 FDKNNPKKI
+512 FDKNDPKKI

-532 GASVD
+532 GASID
-537 WSNKIDLDKPID
+537 WANKIDLEKPVDI
-549 VNPISMVDGKRY
+549 NPISMVDGKRY
-561 FFRYKADKDFYNQKY
+561 IFRYKEDKDYYNQKY
-576 LDRYAEPFGTQRI
+576 LNKYAETFGTRRI
-589 DIDNDFK
+589 DITNDFK

-608 TPNVANDTLRI
+608 TPNVANYTLSI

-624 YKDQNG
+624 YKEQNG
-630 SNVTPNIRLLY
+630 GNIVPNIRMLY
-641 AGGVKQAYAPITYK
+641 AGGVKNTGATWTYK
-655 QTGLSDYNTI
+655 QSGLADQTMTTYG
-665 NYAYCGHTD
+665 YCGHTD
-674 DAQTPTV
+674 DPITPTK
-681 DLNFGIPKEIFYI
+681 DLNFGVLQEIY
-694 YAESQ
+694 YNYVSAK

-780 FTPTSSFFYDDPTIS
+780 FSPTSEFFYDDPTIS
-795 TGVDVGIAVDKSS
+795 TGSGVGIAVDKTS
-808 ANYSQNSINMG
+808 ANYSENSINMG
-819 VNSVAIGEGIFIPAS
+819 VNSVAIGEGIFIPAT

-847 GENVSNVTVLN
+847 GENVSNVTIIN
-858 TSNITVT
+858 TNNITVT

-883 SGGLDVDADVNVL
+883 SGGLGVDADVNVL

>member
-9 GGENYAIVNN
+9 GGENYAIVND

-68 SFNPN
+68 TFNPN

-147 WTNNCKVSGVSTNV
+147 WTNNCKVNGVSTNV

-204 QGGYTWDSDF
+204 QGGYTWSSTF
-214 LDSDEFKKLI
+214 LDSTEFKTI
-224 VEPNISALQMTQ
+224 VVEPNINVLEISQ
-236 SQLDNA
+236 SQLDASQWYGGLLSDVTVNPNSTTIVNFNDETNA
-242 QINVGVPSAGYQIY
+242 
-256 YTNPPFIPNGNYQFI
+256 
-271 PYLNESY
+271 
-278 PFFDPSNQWNT
+278 PFFDTGSQINGSYVTLANS
-289 DGFGTDG
+289 
-296 IIKKKGYYNINHK
+296 GYYNIASSLKFK
-309 IKLKITFNHTDPNI
+309 IRVTHTDVLVTYAKIYGFSLKNI
-323 EIFQLYGYGLSSV
+323 IEKSSDNGATWFTLTNNENFNPIFQ
-336 INEWTFETV
+336 INVNTDSIVTVEVATGNQLFNAGDRFRVKAETA
-345 ILRNGSILTTS
+345 RS
-356 PKTEFYITEEIITY
+356 FY
-370 PTGSPIVNK
+370 NALL
-379 INLSTDEL
+379 NLKGIQYFNASNVKVGVDDDTDGTLLVEL
-387 FFFTNSYSGA
+387 DSGA
-397 TAITEYY
+397 TGSSFYGLIT
-404 AIISVS
+404 
-410 SGEVLLNK
+410 
-418 NDVITT
+418 
-424 KARYL
+424 
-429 FAPAKAE
+429 AKQ
-436 WYSDSASGYYKISGM
+436 
-451 TGGTITTKVVGG
+451 TI
-463 AMGSNLS
+463 
-470 MFVTRKEVVEG
+470 EG
-481 GTLNPTS
+481 NPLEINQ
-488 AIPKQ
+488 ALPKQ

-500 KSIMQAFNLYLD
+500 KSVMQAFNLYLD
-512 FDKNNPKKI
+512 FDKNDPKKI
-521 IIESYNDYFNY
+521 IIESYNDYFNF

-537 WSNKIDLDKPID
+537 WANKIDLEKPID
-549 VNPISMVDGKRY
+549 INPISMVDGKRY
-561 FFRYKADKDFYNQKY
+561 IFRYKDDKDYYNQKY
-576 LDRYAEPFGTQRI
+576 LNKYAETFGTRRI
-589 DIDNDFK
+589 DITNDFK

-608 TPNVANDTLRI
+608 TPNVANYTLSI

-624 YKDQNG
+624 YKEQNG
-630 SNVTPNIRLLY
+630 GNIVPNIRMLY
-641 AGGVKQAYAPITYK
+641 AGGVKNTGATWTYK
-655 QTGLSDYNTI
+655 QSGLADQTMTTYG
-665 NYAYCGHTD
+665 YCGHTD
-674 DAQTPTV
+674 DPITPTK
-681 DLNFGIPKEIFYI
+681 DLNFGVLQEIY
-694 YAESQ
+694 YNYVAAK

-760 NPYETQ
+760 NPYEVQ

-780 FTPTSSFFYDDPTIS
+780 FTPTTSFFYNDPSIP
-795 TGVDVGIAVDKSS
+795 TGIDVGIAVDQSS

-883 SGGLDVDADVNVL
+883 SGGLGVDADINVL
-896 SGGLNSNLQNSILID
+896 SGGINSNLQNSILID

>member
-204 QGGYTWDSDF
+204 QGGYTWSSTF
-214 LDSDEFKKLI
+214 LDSTEFKSIL
-224 VEPNISALQMTQ
+224 VEPNINVLEMSQ
-236 SQLDNA
+236 SQLDASQWYGGLLSDVVVTPNNVTVINFNDETNA
-242 QINVGVPSAGYQIY
+242 PFFDDGNQINGTYVTLANTGYYNLASSLKFKVRVTHIDPLVTYAKIYGFSLKNFIEKSYDNGATWVNLTNNENFNPIFQINVNTDSIVTVEVATGNQFFSAGDRFRVKAQTQRSFYNALMNLPGIRY
-256 YTNPPFIPNGNYQFI
+256 YNV
-271 PYLNESY
+271 
-278 PFFDPSNQWNT
+278 SNVQVGVDDDT
-289 DGFGTDG
+289 DGT
-296 IIKKKGYYNINHK
+296 
-309 IKLKITFNHTDPNI
+309 L
-323 EIFQLYGYGLSSV
+323 LV
-336 INEWTFETV
+336 
-345 ILRNGSILTTS
+345 
-356 PKTEFYITEEIITY
+356 
-370 PTGSPIVNK
+370 
-379 INLSTDEL
+379 EL
-387 FFFTNSYSGA
+387 DSGA
-397 TAITEYY
+397 TGSSFYGIIT
-404 AIISVS
+404 
-410 SGEVLLNK
+410 
-418 NDVITT
+418 
-424 KARYL
+424 
-429 FAPAKAE
+429 AKQ
-436 WYSDSASGYYKISGM
+436 
-451 TGGTITTKVVGG
+451 T
-463 AMGSNLS
+463 
-470 MFVTRKEVVEG
+470 VEG
-481 GTLNPTS
+481 NPLEVNQ
-488 AIPKQ
+488 ALPKQ

-500 KSIMQAFNLYLD
+500 KSVMQAFNLYLD
-512 FDKNNPKKI
+512 FDKNDPKKI

-537 WSNKIDLDKPID
+537 WANKIDLEKAVDI
-549 VNPISMVDGKRY
+549 NPISMVDGKRY
-561 FFRYKADKDFYNQKY
+561 IFRYKEDKDYYNQKY
-576 LDRYAEPFGTQRI
+576 LNKYAETFGTRRI
-589 DIDNDFK
+589 DITNDFK

-608 TPNVANDTLRI
+608 TPNVANYTLSI

-624 YKDQNG
+624 YKEQNG
-630 SNVTPNIRLLY
+630 GNIVPNIRLLY
-641 AGGVKQAYAPITYK
+641 AGGVKNTGATWTYK
-655 QTGLSDYNTI
+655 QSGLADQTMTTYG
-665 NYAYCGHTD
+665 YCGHTD
-674 DAQTPTV
+674 DAITPTR
-681 DLNFGIPKEIFYI
+681 DLNFGVLQEPYYTYVAAK
-694 YAESQ
+694 

-780 FTPTSSFFYDDPTIS
+780 FSPTTEFFYNNPSIS
-795 TGVDVGIAVDKSS
+795 TGIDVGIAVDQSS

-819 VNSVAIGEGIFIPAS
+819 LNSVAIGEGIFIPAS

-847 GENVSNVTVLN
+847 GENVSNVTVIN
-858 TSNITVT
+858 TNNITVT

-883 SGGLDVDADVNVL
+883 SGGLGVDADVNVL

>member
-29 DLREPDKR
+29 DLRDPDKR

-68 SFNPN
+68 TFNPN

-147 WTNNCKVSGVSTNV
+147 WTNNCKVNGVSTNV

-204 QGGYTWDSDF
+204 QGGYTWSSTF
-214 LDSDEFKKLI
+214 LDSTEFKSIL
-224 VEPNISALQMTQ
+224 VEPNINVLEISQT
-236 SQLDNA
+236 QLDA
-242 QINVGVPSAGYQIY
+242 SQWYGGLLSDVTV
-256 YTNPPFIPNGNYQFI
+256 NPNNTTVVNFNDDFT
-271 PYLNESY
+271 S
-278 PFFDPSNQWNT
+278 PFFDDGNQINGSYVT
-289 DGFGTDG
+289 LANS
-296 IIKKKGYYNINHK
+296 GYYNIASS
-309 IKLKITFNHTDPNI
+309 LKFKVRVTHTDVLVTYAKIYGFSLKNFI
-323 EIFQLYGYGLSSV
+323 EKSYDNGATWINLTNNENFNPIFQ
-336 INEWTFETV
+336 INVNTDSIVTV
-345 ILRNGSILTTS
+345 
-356 PKTEFYITEEIITY
+356 EVA
-370 PTGSPIVNK
+370 TGSQFFSAGDRFRVKAQTARSFYNALL
-379 INLSTDEL
+379 NLKGIQYFNTSNVKVGVDDDIAGTLLVEL
-387 FFFTNSYSGA
+387 DSGA
-397 TAITEYY
+397 TGSSFYGLITAKQTIE
-404 AIISVS
+404 
-410 SGEVLLNK
+410 GNPLEVNQAL
-418 NDVITT
+418 
-424 KARYL
+424 
-429 FAPAKAE
+429 
-436 WYSDSASGYYKISGM
+436 
-451 TGGTITTKVVGG
+451 
-463 AMGSNLS
+463 
-470 MFVTRKEVVEG
+470 
-481 GTLNPTS
+481 
-488 AIPKQ
+488 PKQ

-500 KSIMQAFNLYLD
+500 KSVMQAFNLYLD
-512 FDKNNPKKI
+512 FDKNDPKKI

-532 GASVD
+532 GASID
-537 WSNKIDLDKPID
+537 WANKIDLEKPVDI
-549 VNPISMVDGKRY
+549 NPISMVDGKRY
-561 FFRYKADKDFYNQKY
+561 IFRYKEDKDYYNQKY
-576 LDRYAEPFGTQRI
+576 LNKYAETFGTRRI
-589 DIDNDFK
+589 DITNDFK

-608 TPNVANDTLRI
+608 TPNVANYTLSI

-624 YKDQNG
+624 FKEQNG
-630 SNVTPNIRLLY
+630 GNIVPNIRMFY
-641 AGGVKQAYAPITYK
+641 AGGVKNTGATWTYK
-655 QTGLSDYNTI
+655 QSGLSDQTMTTYG
-665 NYAYCGHTD
+665 YCGHTD
-674 DAQTPTV
+674 DPITPTK
-681 DLNFGIPKEIFYI
+681 DLNFGVLQEPYYTYVAAK
-694 YAESQ
+694 

-723 VMTAYLWLSPLDIK
+723 VMTAYLWISPLDIK

-780 FTPTSSFFYDDPTIS
+780 FTPTTSFFYNDPTIP
-795 TGVDVGIAVDKSS
+795 TGIDVGIAVDKSS

-819 VNSVAIGEGIFIPAS
+819 LNSVAIGEGIFIPAS

-847 GENVSNVTVLN
+847 GENVSNVTVIN
-858 TSNITVT
+858 TNNITVT

>member
-204 QGGYTWDSDF
+204 QGGYTWSSTF
-214 LDSDEFKKLI
+214 LDSTEFKSIL
-224 VEPNISALQMTQ
+224 VEPNINVLEMSQ
-236 SQLDNA
+236 SQLDASQWYGGLLSDVVVTPNNVTVINFNDETNA
-242 QINVGVPSAGYQIY
+242 PFFDDGNQINGTYVTLANTGYYNLASSLKFKVRVTHIDPLVTYAKIYGFSLKNFIEKSYDNGATWVNLTNNENFNPIFQINVNTDSIVTVEVATGNQFFSAGDRFRVKAQTQRSFYNALMNLPGIRY
-256 YTNPPFIPNGNYQFI
+256 YNV
-271 PYLNESY
+271 
-278 PFFDPSNQWNT
+278 SNVQVGVDDDT
-289 DGFGTDG
+289 DGT
-296 IIKKKGYYNINHK
+296 
-309 IKLKITFNHTDPNI
+309 L
-323 EIFQLYGYGLSSV
+323 LV
-336 INEWTFETV
+336 
-345 ILRNGSILTTS
+345 
-356 PKTEFYITEEIITY
+356 
-370 PTGSPIVNK
+370 
-379 INLSTDEL
+379 EL
-387 FFFTNSYSGA
+387 DSGA
-397 TAITEYY
+397 TGSSFYGIIT
-404 AIISVS
+404 
-410 SGEVLLNK
+410 
-418 NDVITT
+418 
-424 KARYL
+424 
-429 FAPAKAE
+429 AKQ
-436 WYSDSASGYYKISGM
+436 
-451 TGGTITTKVVGG
+451 T
-463 AMGSNLS
+463 
-470 MFVTRKEVVEG
+470 VEG
-481 GTLNPTS
+481 NPLEVNQ
-488 AIPKQ
+488 ALPKQ

-500 KSIMQAFNLYLD
+500 KSVMQAFNLYLD
-512 FDKNNPKKI
+512 FDKNDPKKI

-537 WSNKIDLDKPID
+537 WANKIDLEKAVDI
-549 VNPISMVDGKRY
+549 NPISMVDGKRY
-561 FFRYKADKDFYNQKY
+561 IFRYKEDKDYYNQKY
-576 LDRYAEPFGTQRI
+576 LNKYAETFGTRRI
-589 DIDNDFK
+589 DITNDFK

-608 TPNVANDTLRI
+608 TPNVANYTLSI

-624 YKDQNG
+624 YKEQNG
-630 SNVTPNIRLLY
+630 GNIVPNIRMLY
-641 AGGVKQAYAPITYK
+641 AGGVKNTGATWTYK
-655 QTGLSDYNTI
+655 QSGLADQTMTTYG
-665 NYAYCGHTD
+665 YCGHTD
-674 DAQTPTV
+674 DPITPTK
-681 DLNFGIPKEIFYI
+681 DLNFGVLQEIY
-694 YAESQ
+694 YNYVSAK

-780 FTPTSSFFYDDPTIS
+780 FTPTTEFFYDNPTIS
-795 TGVDVGIAVDKSS
+795 TGVDVGIAVDQSS

-819 VNSVAIGEGIFIPAS
+819 LNSVAIGEGIFIPAT

-847 GENVSNVTVLN
+847 GENVSNVTVIN
-858 TSNITVT
+858 TNNITVT

-883 SGGLDVDADVNVL
+883 SGGLGVDADVNVL